1 MHINGVLPL
10 IENIFLNDQSN
21 INFSHKV
28 EEELNQ
34 IKIDKGEENI
44 TILTSN
50 TGFLV
55 SSTLLGV
62 F

>member
-1 MHINGVLPL
+1 VHINGVLPL